1 MGGEKGWLRPITN
14 ASDMPTVLPRP
25 LKNDRPGRPTAWR
38 LFWYL
43 PAGPDGK
50 RRRISETVRGTKTAA
65 ESRWRERQTEIERAG
80 KGYVAPAR
88 QPLGDYMEHWLQ
100 THGETNLRPKT
111 THSYRQ
117 VAQLHILPHLGRV
130 PLADL
135 TPHRLQSWVDHLA
148 QPRDGGRTLSPR
160 TCTYA
165 RAILHSALA
174 ESVRLG
180 LLPVNPVDRVRPPKQ
195 DPKQVNSFTREQA
208 KDIDQAGRDMRLG
221 ILFSVLWRTGLRIGE
236 AIGLCWSD
244 LDLDSGTL
252 SVHRTI
258 SEIGG
263 RMIEGPPKTKAG
275 RRDIALSS
283 QAAELLRQHRQAQD
297 VERLVNGPGWNPT
310 GLVFPSAAGTYLQ
323 YRNVRRAWAALLAT
337 AHLPAH
343 GLHALRHTCASL
355 MLQAGVGL
363 AEIAA
368 HLGDEN
374 TAFVARTYAH
384 VLQAT
389 KRQAA
394 DRFGRFLDARS
405 TD

>member
-1 MGGEKGWLRPITN
+1 
-14 ASDMPTVLPRP
+14 MPTILPRP
-25 LKNDRPGRPTAWR
+25 HKGDRPDRPTGWR

-50 RRRISETVRGTKTAA
+50 RKRVSETIRGTKTAA
-65 ESRWRERQTEIERAG
+65 ESRWRERKTEIERAG

-88 QPLGDYMEHWLQ
+88 QPLAGYLEHWLQ
-100 THGETNLRPKT
+100 THGATDLRPKT
-111 THSYRQ
+111 AHSYRQ
-117 VAQLHILPHLGRV
+117 VARLHILPHLGRV

-135 TPHRLQSWVDHLA
+135 TPHRLQAWIDLLA
-148 QPRDGGRTLSPR
+148 QPQADGKTLSPR

-174 ESVRLG
+174 EAVRLG
-180 LLPVNPVDRVRPPKQ
+180 LLSANPADRVRAPKQ
-195 DPKQVNSFTREQA
+195 DPKQVNSFTREQTQG
-208 KDIDQAGRDMRLG
+208 IDQAGRDMRLG
-221 ILFSVLWRTGLRIGE
+221 IMFSVLWRTGLRIGE
-236 AIGLCWSD
+236 AIGLRWSD
-244 LDLDSGTL
+244 LDLNSGTL
-252 SVHRTI
+252 SVQRTI

-263 RMIEGPPKTKAG
+263 RMLEGPPKTKAG
-275 RRDIALSS
+275 RRDIVLSS
-283 QAAELLRQHRQAQD
+283 QAVELLRQQRQAQD
-297 VERLVNGPGWNPT
+297 VERLLNGSGWNPT
-310 GLVFPSAAGTYLQ
+310 GLVFPSATGTYLQ
-323 YRNVRRAWAALLAT
+323 YRNVRRAWNALLAMT
-337 AHLPAH
+337 HLPAY

-394 DRFGRFLDARS
+394 DRFGRFLDDGS
-405 TD
+405 TE